1 MSMGNR
7 LNALAI
13 QSLTACLHR
22 ALVSAG
28 VLWAL
33 APVAYAV
40 GPTGQLGPK
49 GPIGAP
55 GSRTAPAA
63 ESARA
68 EAQQTPPGT
77 NGQGNRIEVTGN
89 TATNVRCPEGG
100 SASVNSVNV
109 NGESLKGRTV
119 IVQGRN
125 AKDVHV
131 DCANDSANPD
141 GKPSTSVNGV
151 NIR

>member
-1 MSMGNR
+1 MSIGNR
-7 LNALAI
+7 RNAFSS
-13 QSLTACLHR
+13 QSLTAWLQR
-22 ALVSAG
+22 AMVGAG

-49 GPIGAP
+49 GPIGPP

-63 ESARA
+63 EPARA
-68 EAQQTPPGT
+68 DAQRTPPGT

-89 TATNVRCPEGG
+89 TATNVRCAEGG

-125 AKDVHV
+125 ARDVHV
-131 DCANDSANPD
+131 DCAKDGADPN